1 MGEIDL
7 ELPEISGIKLFTK
20 EKEKKRK
27 ENSES
32 GKEPVKT
39 QETSQEGSL
48 CLQTLHV

>member
-20 EKEKKRK
+20 EKKKRK

-32 GKEPVKT
+32 RKEPVKT
-39 QETSQEGSL
+39 QEKSQEGSL